1 MKFQFTIDTLIA
13 LLALATSI
21 YSIWRTNWLDKYSL
35 EITSL
40 ESELSRGQILFS
52 FSVINTSTRVL
63 KIIDLKMYLNGQEL
77 TPLDLDIVQYDKK
90 IFEMQEQSPYDFR
103 QFIPPIDDRIYFEKP
118 SVLLPGEKFNI
129 RVYLNHDPNT
139 IELTA
144 DHRIKGF
151 KKTKS
156 FSVDKF
162 NLNNMDN
169 V

>member
-35 EITSL
+35 EVTSL

-63 KIIDLKMYLNGQEL
+63 KVIDLKMYLKGQEL
-77 TPLDLDIVQYDKK
+77 IPLDLDIVEYDRK
-90 IFEMQEQSPYDFR
+90 IFEIPEQSPYDFR
-103 QFIPPIDDRIYFEKP
+103 HFIPPIDNRIYFEKP

-129 RVYLNHDPNT
+129 SVYLKHDPDT

-144 DHRIKGF
+144 DHPIKGL

-162 NLNNMDN
+162 NLNNMNN